1 MANKKDTTTS
11 QEHFTER
18 YGEPGTE
25 SRIEFEIK
33 AKAFMI
39 REIIDHFLST
49 LKA

>member
-18 YGEPGTE
+18 YGEPGTA